1 MQELKPKSEKAIFKD
16 AIEFNL
22 DYLFTKCGDHLT
34 NEELNNFLCAV
45 SRTVLNFYMA
55 NKKIMPDEHIA
66 VNMEVRGLTDSIQTD
81 LESYVDYL
89 DDFFRKAVE

>member
-1 MQELKPKSEKAIFKD
+1 MQELKQMSEKVIFKD

-34 NEELNNFLCAV
+34 NEELNKFLCAV

-55 NKKIMPDEHIA
+55 NKKIMPDERIA
-66 VNMEVRGLTDSIQTD
+66 VNMEVRALTDSIQSD

-89 DDFFRKAVE
+89 DDAFRKAVE